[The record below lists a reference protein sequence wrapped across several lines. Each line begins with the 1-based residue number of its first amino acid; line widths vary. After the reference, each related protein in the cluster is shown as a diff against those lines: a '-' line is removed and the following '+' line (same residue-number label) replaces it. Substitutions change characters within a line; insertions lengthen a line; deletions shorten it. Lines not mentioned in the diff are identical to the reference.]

1 MSTLQWLITLP
12 LVALA
17 VLIVFQFLA
26 KSTPV
31 DRDEDG
37 AESEREAEHIM
48 DASRPAPLEET
59 PRPHVR
65 AVK

>member
-12 LVALA
+12 LLALA

-31 DRDEDG
+31 DREEDG
-37 AESEREAEHIM
+37 AESEREAEHILSM
-48 DASRPAPLEET
+48 SRPAPLDED
-59 PRPHVR
+59 RPHRR
-65 AVK
+65 AGV